1 MNLLLFPFSTYHANY
16 QPDVLTNVLLLE
28 AEDEATNKKSTIN
41 DEEDE
46 SQDKDMTSFT
56 VDKNVPNISKKET
69 KFWEEKIESYLKPHD
84 KMDKFTIAREKKLKT
99 ELVELRNSVC
109 LFVYL
114 LNAILVTIM
123 FGLTQV
129 NAFKDSLTAGFDCGG
144 ENISIVPIAILFSA
158 VFGILLLIQFL
169 CMLYHRFST
178 LVHITANTDLRNTDD
193 EYSAEILKKIVA
205 DAVERNRDQ
214 PEDGTDMDMNRSVFK
229 AKEKRYENFKDLMMR
244 NQPKLRSMIK
254 GSLYLKNLSMQK
266 KVTDKWLSVLNK
278 QNKPEPKLKNV
289 VEKVKNS
296 KIGPAPANDSQPAT
310 SNTDSNV

>member
-1 MNLLLFPFSTYHANY
+1 M
-16 QPDVLTNVLLLE
+16 
-28 AEDEATNKKSTIN
+28 N
-41 DEEDE
+41 DEKQEKIHVEDDE
-46 SQDKDMTSFT
+46 SQDKDMTRFT
-56 VDKNVPNISKKET
+56 VDESVPNISKKET
-69 KFWEEKIESYLKPHD
+69 KFWEENIERYLKPHD
-84 KMDKFTIAREKKLKT
+84 KMDRFTIAREKKLKT

-114 LNAILVTIM
+114 LNAILVTVM

-193 EYSAEILKKIVA
+193 EYNAEFLKKIVS
-205 DAVERNRDQ
+205 DAVEPNRDQ
-214 PEDGTDMDMNRSVFK
+214 SEDGTDTDMNRSVFK
-229 AKEKRYENFKDLMMR
+229 AKEKHYKNFKDLMMK

-254 GSLYLKNLSMQK
+254 GSLYLKNLSIQK
-266 KVTDKWLSVLNK
+266 KGIEKWQAFMTK
-278 QNKPEPKLKNV
+278 ENKPEPKLLNV
-289 VEKVKNS
+289 VEKAKKN
-296 KIGPAPANDSQPAT
+296 KIGPAPANDSKPSS

>member
-1 MNLLLFPFSTYHANY
+1 M
-16 QPDVLTNVLLLE
+16 
-28 AEDEATNKKSTIN
+28 N
-41 DEEDE
+41 DEKQEKIHVEDDE
-46 SQDKDMTSFT
+46 SQDKDMTRFI
-56 VDKNVPNISKKET
+56 VDESVPNISKKET
-69 KFWEEKIESYLKPHD
+69 KFWEENIERYLKPHD
-84 KMDKFTIAREKKLKT
+84 KMDRFTIAREKKLKT

-114 LNAILVTIM
+114 LNAILVTVM

-193 EYSAEILKKIVA
+193 EYNAEFLKKIVS
-205 DAVERNRDQ
+205 DAVEPNRDQ
-214 PEDGTDMDMNRSVFK
+214 SEDGTDTDMNRSVFK
-229 AKEKRYENFKDLMMR
+229 AKEKHYKNFKDLMMK

-254 GSLYLKNLSMQK
+254 GSLYLKNLSIQK
-266 KVTDKWLSVLNK
+266 KGIEKWQAFMTK
-278 QNKPEPKLKNV
+278 ENKPEPKLLNV
-289 VEKVKNS
+289 VEKAKKN
-296 KIGPAPANDSQPAT
+296 KIGPAPANDSKPSS